1 MNTIT
6 DGMNSILD
14 YQNKLKVDTMFNNQN
29 QAIGAEQKS
38 NFSDMFSSALNNM
51 EQQVTTSNDN
61 ISKVITGD
69 MDNLHTAMI
78 DMSTSQLV
86 LQSAVQVRNKCIE
99 AYNDVKNMQ
108 F

>member
-6 DGMNSILD
+6 EGMNSILD
-14 YQNKLKVDTMFNNQN
+14 YQNKLKVDTMFNNQS
-29 QAIGAEQKS
+29 QSIGEEQTS

-51 EQQVTTSNDN
+51 EQQVTTSNDD

>member
-6 DGMNSILD
+6 EGMTSILD
-14 YQNKLKVDTMFNNQN
+14 YQNKLKTETLFNNQ
-29 QAIGAEQKS
+29 EQSIEGGEASDFS
-38 NFSDMFSSALNNM
+38 NLFSDALNNV
-51 EQQVTTSNDN
+51 EQQMTKSNDN

-69 MDNLHTAMI
+69 MDNLHSAMI